1 MLHQLCILPDF
12 TEESWPSMDLCA
24 DMLMASLPS
33 ADPQFLVRRFS
44 PRFRR
49 RFGRLPGMGR
59 RGANADR
66 FLNRLWDYPRQAR
79 HIASQFDL
87 FHLVDHSYS
96 QLIHELPS
104 GRAGVYC
111 HDLDTFRC
119 LLDPKREPRPRWF
132 RAMAQRI
139 LKGLQKAAVVFHSTA
154 AVRSQF
160 EAHGLLD
167 VNRLVHAPNGAA
179 PEFSPDESADADP
192 GLLQRDEGPYLL
204 HVGSCIARKRIDVLL
219 DVFARVRAARP
230 RLRLI
235 QAGGEWTRTQQ
246 EQIRR
251 LGIGSAVEQ
260 IRCTDRTTLAK
271 LYRRAELVLVTS
283 EAEGFGLPVIE
294 ALACGSAVIASDIP
308 SLREVGGDAV
318 VYCPVGNIDAWLT
331 AILEYLDHSER
342 LPTRAQRIERAGRYS
357 WSQQA
362 RTIATAYR
370 NLLETGRPTRG

>member
-12 TEESWPSMDLCA
+12 IEETWPSMELCA
-24 DMLMASLPS
+24 DMLTANLPS
-33 ADPQFLVRRFS
+33 ADPQLLVRRFS

-49 RFGRLPGMGR
+49 RFGRLPGMRR

-79 HIASQFDL
+79 RIASQFDL

-104 GRAGVYC
+104 GRVGIYC

-132 RAMAQRI
+132 RAMARRI
-139 LKGLQKAAVVFHSTA
+139 LTGLQKAAVVFHSTA
-154 AVRSQF
+154 AVRDQI
-160 EAHGLLD
+160 EAYGLLD
-167 VNRLVHAPNGAA
+167 ESRLVHAPNGVA
-179 PEFSPDESADADP
+179 PEFSPDESADDDP
-192 GLLQRDEGPYLL
+192 GFPRQDERPFLL

-219 DVFARVRAARP
+219 EAFARVRVARP

-251 LGIGSAVEQ
+251 LGIGSAVQ
-260 IRCTDRTTLAK
+260 QVRCADRTALAK
-271 LYRRAELVLVTS
+271 LYRRAALVLVTS

-308 SLREVGGDAV
+308 PLREVGGDAV
-318 VYCPVGNIDAWLT
+318 VYCRAGEIEAWST
-331 AILEYLDHSER
+331 AVLGYLDQPER
-342 LPTRAQRIERAGRYS
+342 LPVREQRIERAGRYS
-357 WSQQA
+357 WAQQA
-362 RTIATAYR
+362 RTIALAYR